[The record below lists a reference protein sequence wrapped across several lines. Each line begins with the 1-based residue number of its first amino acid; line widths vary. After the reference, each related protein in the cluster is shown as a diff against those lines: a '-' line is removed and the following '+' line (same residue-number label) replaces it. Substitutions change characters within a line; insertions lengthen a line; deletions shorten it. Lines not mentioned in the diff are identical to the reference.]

1 MPRKPLVAAALL
13 LGNQTFHA
21 QASIPAF
28 PGAEGFGALA
38 VGGRGGDVYHVTNL
52 NSSGAGSLAYGIAN
66 APAAGRTIVFDVSGY
81 IHVPGSNLRMTQNK
95 VTIAGQTAPGD
106 GIGLKD
112 GTFRISADDVVIR
125 HLRFRH
131 GKYGSGGDCIDLDS
145 NSTRSVLDH
154 ISMQFS
160 TDENMSSFSSP
171 PEDLTLQ
178 WAVNAWGLESHSC
191 GGLWDQNHATAHHTL
206 WAHNHTRNPKA
217 RPGTLDWINNVTFDW
232 DIGFIMG
239 DSETPASWKANVR
252 NNYFLSPPGNLR
264 SKALEKASLDR
275 NGVPN
280 FSLYLNGC
288 LHDADGDGILNGTDK
303 GYGIASGSY
312 NTSATPFPSSAVA
325 VTMDNA
331 LTAYKKVVSQGGAL
345 RLSVDA
351 SQTLRDEVDTILF
364 AALTGQV
371 HKHVTRESE
380 TGASNAGF
388 GTLASASSPIDSDQ
402 DGMPD
407 YWEQALGFN
416 PAVDDHNT
424 AFTGSGGVITG
435 TTFFPASTPLGY
447 TRLEEYL
454 HFLAIPHGVV
464 AKSTGSAPTSIS
476 IDLRKFTLGFPN
488 TPVFTLSGVTG
499 GAAVQSGTGGAIV
512 TFNPT
517 VNTSGRARFEFTV
530 TDADGSTWTQT
541 CGILV
546 SSSALPRDLK
556 WKGDGTSNLWDT
568 SSLNFQQGSTVTAF
582 GNGDR
587 LVFDDTG
594 STSPSV
600 SIPSTVSPG
609 SMDVIASANYTFTG
623 AGSIGSTGPL
633 LKRGTG
639 TLSLSNSATNGFSAV
654 TVEEGTLALN
664 SAGAAG
670 TAPIRMNGGALTLNA
685 ASNGTISN
693 ALQFDTDTTI
703 TVQSQ
708 HNETGNWTGAGNVTV
723 NGNYLWT
730 VGGTW
735 TGYTGRL
742 TLGAGGPRI
751 RLNGGFGSPAVAV
764 DLGTNGQLM
773 NRNGSATSYDIG
785 SLSGASGSTLSGAQS
800 VVAAST
806 YSIGAKGESTIFS
819 GAIVNGTGNAATNII
834 KTGAGS
840 LTLAGTSTHTGTT
853 TVNAGTLSITGAL
866 GSTAITVANGGTLAG
881 TGSVTGPVTLQSGGI
896 LSPGTAA
903 TPAGV
908 LQVAGGVT
916 LPNGSVLPFDLSSS
930 SSGGN
935 DRVAMQGGT
944 LTASGTL
951 NFKFRLT
958 DGLLGPG
965 TYPLIDGAT
974 GSAISGL
981 SLTHNLPTTGTR
993 QTFALGRS
1001 ASGSNP
1007 SSIWLTVTGNAASLV
1022 WKGNTN
1028 GNWDLNTTS
1037 NWTNGGVAST
1047 YYNFDA
1053 LTFDDTATTAMLT
1066 LASPVA
1072 PRSMIVDNS
1081 SKAYTLAGH
1090 AISGTG
1096 KLTKRGTNTLTLS
1109 PVGVTLDSGTTA
1121 SSATVTVVTTNLAA
1135 GMSVTG
1141 PGIPA
1146 GTVIAAI
1153 VDGGTLTLSQNA
1165 TATASPVALRYV
1177 AMNSWTGGTDIEGGT
1192 IQFTNDDGNAYGLG
1206 PGPITFKGGTLSM
1219 YRNSA
1224 TYNSATYN
1232 FVVPAGQTGTFN
1244 ADDRCDL
1251 YGTLTG
1257 GGTLDFRIPYVRTTL
1272 YGDWSGFTGKLR
1284 VIDSTNNGGD
1294 LRFGPSYGY
1303 PGFPNAAVELTANT
1317 TAYYVGTLSGGDGT
1331 TVSIGEV
1338 SGDASAYLMGGATGG
1353 RFLTYRIGGIGTNA
1367 TFAGVIA
1374 DQNVYCPTSV
1384 VKTGSGTWTLSGNST
1399 YGGRTTVEQGVLKV
1413 TGSLT
1418 SLNTLEV
1425 ANGAALQLEG
1435 GTLALDTVTAGA
1447 GAIMS
1452 AYGTVTG
1459 DLVGGGALSLRGYGT
1474 GTGGPLVV
1482 GGSLTLPDGGL
1493 LQARIGASADSVS
1506 VAGDLSMG
1514 GILNLSV
1521 PAGTAAGRY
1530 PLFTVSGSVQVGAVS
1545 LTGAPSGLT
1554 AVLDTTVAGQVAVVL
1569 AGPYEQWRFSKFG
1582 SYSSLES
1589 DPNADPDS
1597 DGQSNQVE
1605 FLAGTLPKNPASRF
1619 SASVAKEGA
1628 GFKVSWNS
1636 VAGKSYQVEAAT
1648 MLSSGWAVIATKTA
1662 TATTTDYTDASG
1674 LPKRFYRVKVVP

>member
-1 MPRKPLVAAALL
+1 MPRKTLFAAALL
-13 LGNQTFHA
+13 LGQQSLHA
-21 QASIPAF
+21 QSTIPAF

-38 VGGRGGDVYHVTNL
+38 TGGRGGDVYHVTNL

-66 APAAGRTIVFDVSGY
+66 APTAGRTIVFDVSGY

-106 GIGLKD
+106 GVGLKD

-171 PEDLTLQ
+171 PENLTLQ
-178 WAVNAWGLESHSC
+178 WAINAWGLESHSC

-239 DSETPASWKANVR
+239 DSETPATWQANVR
-252 NNYFLSPPGNLR
+252 NSYFLSPPGNLR

-288 LHDADGDGILNGTDK
+288 LHDADGDGVLNGTDK

-312 NTSATPFPSSAVA
+312 NTASTPFTSSTVP

-351 SQTLRDEVDTILF
+351 SQPIRDEVDTILF
-364 AALTGQV
+364 NMLTGQV

-380 TGASNAGF
+380 TGASSSGF
-388 GTLASASSPIDSDQ
+388 GTLASTSGPIDSDQ

-407 YWEQALGFN
+407 YWELALGFN

-464 AKSTGSAPTSIS
+464 AKSTASAPTSLT
-476 IDLRKFTLGFPN
+476 IDLRKFTAGFSK

-499 GAAVQSGTGGAIV
+499 GTVAQSGTGGAMV

-517 VNTSGRARFEFTV
+517 VNTYGRARFEFTV

-546 SSSALPRDLK
+546 TSSALPRDLK
-556 WKGDGTSNLWDT
+556 WRGDDAGNLWDT
-568 SSLNFQQGSTVTAF
+568 SSLNFRQGNTATAF

-587 LVFDDTG
+587 LTFDDSG
-594 STSPSV
+594 SISPSV
-600 SIPSTVSPG
+600 SVPSTVSPG
-609 SMDVIASANYTFTG
+609 SMDVTSSADYTFTG
-623 AGSIGSTGPL
+623 AGAIGSTGPL

-639 TLSLSNSATNGFSAV
+639 ALSLSNTATNGFSAI
-654 TVEEGTLALN
+654 TVEDGTLVLN

-670 TAPIRMNGGALTLNA
+670 TAPIRMSGGALTLNA

-703 TVQSQ
+703 KVQSQ

-723 NGNYLWT
+723 TGGYLWT

-735 TGYTGRL
+735 TGYTGRV
-742 TLGAGGPRI
+742 TLGDGGPRI

-764 DLGTNGQLM
+764 DLGSSGQLM
-773 NRNGSATSYDIG
+773 NRNGSTTNFDIG
-785 SLSGASGSTLSGAQS
+785 SLSGGSGSFLSGAQS

-806 YSIGAKGESTIFS
+806 YSIGAMGGSTAFS

-834 KTGAGS
+834 KTGNGAW
-840 LTLAGTSTHTGTT
+840 TLAGTSTYTGTT
-853 TVNAGTLSITGAL
+853 TVSAGTLCVTGGL
-866 GSTAITVANGGTLAG
+866 GSTAVTVASGGTLAG
-881 TGSVTGPVTLQSGGI
+881 TGSITGPVTLQSGGT
-896 LSPGTAA
+896 LSPGTVDN
-903 TPAGV
+903 PAGI
-908 LQVAGGVT
+908 LQVGGGVT
-916 LPNGSVLPFDLSSS
+916 LPNNSVLPFDLSSS
-930 SSGGN
+930 PAGNN
-935 DRVAMQGGT
+935 DRVSMQGGSLSAT
-944 LTASGTL
+944 GTL

-965 TYPLIDGAT
+965 TYSLIDGAT
-974 GSAISGL
+974 GSSISGL
-981 SLTHNLPTTGTR
+981 SLASDLPTTGTR

-1007 SSIWLTVTGNAASLV
+1007 SSIWLTVTGSAASLV
-1022 WKGNTN
+1022 WKGNVS
-1028 GNWDLNTTS
+1028 GNWDLNTSS
-1037 NWTNGGVAST
+1037 NWTNGGVASS

-1053 LTFDDTATTAMLT
+1053 LAFDDTATTTAVTLT
-1066 LASPVA
+1066 APMV
-1072 PRSMIVDNS
+1072 PRSIVVDNS
-1081 SKAYTLAGH
+1081 TKAYTISGQ
-1090 AISGTG
+1090 AITGTG
-1096 KLTKRGTNTLTLS
+1096 KLIKRGTNTLTLS
-1109 PVGVTLDSGTTA
+1109 PLSVTVDASTTA
-1121 SSATVTVVTTNLAA
+1121 SSPTITVPTTGLAA

-1141 PGIPA
+1141 TGIPA
-1146 GTVIAAI
+1146 GTTIVAI
-1153 VDGGTLTLSQNA
+1153 VNSTSLTLSQNA
-1165 TATASPVALRYV
+1165 TATASPVSLRFL

-1192 IQFTNDDGNAYGLG
+1192 VQFTNDDGNAYGLG

-1232 FVVPAGQTGTFN
+1232 LVVPTGQTGTFN

-1251 YGTLTG
+1251 YGTLAG

-1272 YGDWSGFTGKLR
+1272 FGDWSAFTGRLR

-1294 LRFGPSYGY
+1294 LRFGSSYSY
-1303 PGFPNAAVELTANT
+1303 PGFPNAAVELMANT
-1317 TAYYVGTLSGGDGT
+1317 SAYYVGTLSGGDGT
-1331 TVSIGEV
+1331 TVSIGELA
-1338 SGDASAYLMGGATGG
+1338 GDAGAYLLGGATGG

-1367 TFAGVIA
+1367 TFAGVIT
-1374 DQNVYCPTSV
+1374 DQNAYCPTSII
-1384 VKTGSGTWTLSGNST
+1384 KTGSGTWTLSGNST
-1399 YGGRTTVEQGVLKV
+1399 YAGRTTVEQGALKV
-1413 TGSLT
+1413 TGSIT
-1418 SLNTLEV
+1418 NLNTLEV
-1425 ANGAALQLEG
+1425 MGGAALQLEG
-1435 GTLALDTVTAGA
+1435 GRLAVDTVTAGA
-1447 GAIMS
+1447 GAIMG
-1452 AYGTVTG
+1452 AWGTVTG
-1459 DLVGGGALSLRGYGT
+1459 DLVGGGAISLKGFGT
-1474 GTGGPLVV
+1474 GTGGTLVV

-1493 LQARIGASADSVS
+1493 LQARIGAAGDV
-1506 VAGDLSMG
+1506 VAVGGDLSIA

-1521 PAGTAAGRY
+1521 PAGTGAGRY
-1530 PLFTVSGSVQVGAVS
+1530 PLFSVGGVVQVGSV
-1545 LTGAPSGLT
+1545 LVVGAPVGLT
-1554 AVLDTTVAGQVAVVL
+1554 AILDTTVPGELAVVL
-1569 AGPYEQWRFSKFG
+1569 AGPYELWRFSKFG
-1582 SYSSLES
+1582 SYSSAES
-1589 DPNADPDS
+1589 DPNADPDG

-1605 FLAGTLPKNPASRF
+1605 FLAGTLPKDGSSRF
-1619 SASVAKEGA
+1619 KAAVVKDGA
-1628 GFKVSWNS
+1628 GFKISWNS
-1636 VAGKSYQVEAAT
+1636 VIGKSYQVEASST
-1648 MLSSGWAVIATKTA
+1648 LGSGWSVIATKTA
-1662 TATTTDYTDASG
+1662 TAVISDYTDGGAPS
-1674 LPKRFYRVKVVP
+1674 KRFYRVKVVP